1 MIIERWVYYSL
12 SFHLDITMSYP
23 SIKEIAP
30 DFLNLDTGEQRKAL
44 WAAFQC
50 DLQLGLSRLKEI
62 VGIKTQ
68 DIQWHDPNSQ
78 VGKEIIRLLGCDI
91 SRSVCEE
98 HLGVRFALYNC
109 CGVAYSQ
116 DKPVLSLSAQ
126 YLAQLS
132 ADC

>member
-1 MIIERWVYYSL
+1 
-12 SFHLDITMSYP
+12 MSYP

-44 WAAFQC
+44 WEAFHR
-50 DLQLGLSRLKEI
+50 DLQLGLLRLKEI
-62 VGIKTQ
+62 VVMKTQ

-98 HLGVRFALYNC
+98 NLGVRFALYNC
-109 CGVAYSQ
+109 CGVACSQ
-116 DKPVLSLSAQ
+116 CKPVLSLSAQ